1 MSAES
6 EDSIGFSSPES
17 RRMIEFF
24 SALADLARPLL
35 AAAGLGGAAWWLGST
50 ARRALGAE
58 RRGDERI
65 GRAGVDVA
73 LGLALLAALG
83 FWLGICG
90 WLTLW
95 GLVGGVAVIGT
106 GLLAISARRKGSG
119 RRQAPPLRL
128 SASRVAIILVV
139 LLPLIALALYPPTGF
154 DTTMY
159 HLPFAKAFVATGGLP
174 FLADLRFPIFPQAS
188 EVLFAEAMILDGD
201 RAAQLLSLLAT
212 LATAAILFGWAKRVS
227 REGTVEGFGSAGRAG
242 ELAAALFLGG
252 PIVAYLSGTA
262 YCEPVLVLFGVA
274 AFDQIDRFDATP
286 DDSRRW
292 GLAGIFAGSAA
303 GVKYFGLFP
312 VGAVLAVALFAR
324 ADGKFE
330 RFRRLASS
338 LGGVLVFALTWYV
351 RTAVYTG
358 NPFFPLFTRL
368 FGESVWGGPAELAP
382 WSEGNGHSQF
392 IQMLRLPW
400 TLTFGRPE
408 FGRMPPW
415 SPVLILAL
423 AATLFALRRNRRIRL
438 LLGASLA
445 YLGAFLFLPIDAR
458 YLLPILPL
466 LSLAAALSLA
476 PRLGRRR
483 WMLPAA
489 ILLALAPAWLWSLY
503 HLYRQGPLPASP
515 AAREAFLADRF
526 PAYPALRFLART
538 EGSAASVYG
547 FYAENHVYYA
557 PGRYQGD
564 WRGRTPYSEILKL
577 LNSGNLLAE
586 GLRARGVTHLLTIV
600 ASEPS
605 LPRDPSYAKRFQLVY
620 DDGKARVWKIL

>member
-1 MSAES
+1 
-6 EDSIGFSSPES
+6 
-17 RRMIEFF
+17 MIEFF

-50 ARRALGAE
+50 AGRALWTQ

-90 WLTLW
+90 WLTFW
-95 GLVGGVAVIGT
+95 GLVGGVAVVAA
-106 GLLAISARRKGSG
+106 GLLAISPRRKGPG

-128 SASRVAIILVV
+128 SAPRGAVLLVV
-139 LLPLIALALYPPTGF
+139 LLPLVALALYPPTGF

-159 HLPFAKAFVATGGLP
+159 HLPFARAFVATGGLP

-201 RAAQLLSLLAT
+201 RAAQLLSLIAT
-212 LATAAILFGWAKRVS
+212 LSTAAILFGWAKRVS
-227 REGTVEGFGSAGRAG
+227 AEGGEGRASGVG

-274 AFDQIDRFDATP
+274 AFDQIDRFDAAP
-286 DDSRRW
+286 DDPRRW

-324 ADGKFE
+324 AEGKFE
-330 RFRRLASS
+330 RFRRLAWSF
-338 LGGVLVFALTWYV
+338 GGVLLFALSWYV
-351 RTAVYTG
+351 RNAVYTG
-358 NPFFPLFTRL
+358 NPFFPLFARL

-382 WSEGNGHSQF
+382 WSEGNGHSQL

-423 AATLFALRRNRRIRL
+423 AATLLALWRNRRIRL

-458 YLLPILPL
+458 YLLPIVPL

-476 PRLGRRR
+476 PRLGPHRL
-483 WMLPAA
+483 MLPAA
-489 ILLALAPAWLWSLY
+489 VLLALAPAWLWSLY
-503 HLYRQGPLPASP
+503 HLHRQGPLPASP
-515 AAREAFLADRF
+515 AAREVFLADRF

-547 FYAENHVYYA
+547 FYAENHAYYA

-577 LNSGNLLAE
+577 LTSGDLLAE

-600 ASEPS
+600 AAEPP
-605 LPRDPSYAKRFQLVY
+605 LPRDPSFAQRFQLVY